1 MEQSD
6 DAGRTSATTA
16 PVAKGVITGSTM
28 HQYPKHIKRLIRE
41 YAAQAY
47 EIELG
52 QALGELEQ
60 QFALW
65 RSGQISA
72 GELSDR
78 IHAFH
83 QGPSRELWGRYNAR
97 IEDMLVAQA
106 IVTGLL
112 PRETIPAE
120 LLEALQSKID
130 FLERQQ
136 ARAEQETES

>member
-1 MEQSD
+1 M
-6 DAGRTSATTA
+6 G
-16 PVAKGVITGSTM
+16 TGM

-52 QALGELEQ
+52 RALGELEQ
-60 QFALW
+60 QFTLW

-72 GELSDR
+72 GELSDC

-83 QGPSRELWGRYNAR
+83 QGPSRELWGRYNAD
-97 IEDMLVAQA
+97 IDDMLVAHA

-112 PRETIPAE
+112 PRETVPAE
-120 LLEALQSKID
+120 LLEALQRSMN
-130 FLERQQ
+130 FYERQQ
-136 ARAEQETES
+136 AAAEVEAA

>member
-1 MEQSD
+1 M
-6 DAGRTSATTA
+6 G
-16 PVAKGVITGSTM
+16 TGM
-28 HQYPKHIKRLIRE
+28 HQYPKHVKRLIRE

-65 RSGQISA
+65 RAGQISV
-72 GELSDR
+72 GELNDR

-83 QGPSRELWGRYNAR
+83 QGPSRELWSRYNAR
-97 IEDMLVAQA
+97 IDDMLVAQA

-120 LLEALQSKID
+120 LLEALQPSMN
-130 FLERQQ
+130 FYARRQ
-136 ARAEQETES
+136 AAPEEEAES

>member
-1 MEQSD
+1 M
-6 DAGRTSATTA
+6 GTA
-16 PVAKGVITGSTM
+16 M

-41 YAAQAY
+41 YAGQAY

-52 QALGELEQ
+52 LALGELEQ

-65 RSGQISA
+65 RAGQISA

-78 IHAFH
+78 IHVFH

-97 IEDMLVAQA
+97 IDDMLVAHA

-120 LLEALQSKID
+120 LLEALQPTIA
-130 FLERQQ
+130 FYERKLV
-136 ARAEQETES
+136 AEEQDTE

>member
-1 MEQSD
+1 M
-6 DAGRTSATTA
+6 GTA
-16 PVAKGVITGSTM
+16 M
-28 HQYPKHIKRLIRE
+28 REYPKHIKRMIRE

-65 RSGQISA
+65 RAGQISA

-97 IEDMLVAQA
+97 IDDMLVAHA

-120 LLEALQSKID
+120 LLEALQPRMD
-130 FLERQQ
+130 FYEREQ
-136 ARAEQETES
+136 AAREQEAE

>member
-1 MEQSD
+1 
-6 DAGRTSATTA
+6 
-16 PVAKGVITGSTM
+16 M

-41 YAAQAY
+41 YAGQAY

-60 QFALW
+60 QFSHW

-97 IEDMLVAQA
+97 IDDMLVAQA

-120 LLEALQSKID
+120 LLEAIQPSMN
-130 FLERQQ
+130 FFARQQ
-136 ARAEQETES
+136 ARAEQEAEL

>member
-1 MEQSD
+1 M
-6 DAGRTSATTA
+6 
-16 PVAKGVITGSTM
+16 GSTM

-97 IEDMLVAQA
+97 IDDMMVAQA

-120 LLEALQSKID
+120 LLEALQPSMN
-130 FLERQQ
+130 FYARQQ
-136 ARAEQETES
+136 AAPEQEAE